1 MYFGTLGWVVQK
13 SWDGRGECV
22 GFLSM
27 RQGTRDRYGKE
38 KGAFVSDPF
47 RAIRRFWYSL
57 RGQSGRRESIQRI
70 QPLRGKVSL
79 LVVCYGNICRSP
91 VVERMLRERLP
102 RDRFRI
108 RSCGL
113 LPREGAVPPEGYLL
127 EAKRFGLD
135 LSGHRSRYISKTL
148 VDWATVIIIMDQKNL
163 DLLQEFGPSAI
174 EKAIWLGAWDPD
186 GVLEIPDPFG
196 KSPEEMR
203 TILRRMERASRNLAQ
218 TLSSPSRSLN

>member
-1 MYFGTLGWVVQK
+1 MRWIPLMRLG
-13 SWDGRGECV
+13 S
-22 GFLSM
+22 
-27 RQGTRDRYGKE
+27 RDMYGKE
-38 KGAFVSDPF
+38 KGLFVSDPF

-57 RGQSGRRESIQRI
+57 RGKSGRRESMQRI
-70 QPLRGKVSL
+70 QSLKGEVSL

-91 VVERMLRERLP
+91 VVERMLRDRLP
-102 RDRFRI
+102 PDRFRI

-113 LPREGAVPPEGYLL
+113 LPREGAVTPEDYLL

-196 KSPEEMR
+196 KSAEKMR
-203 TILRRMERASRNLAQ
+203 AIIGRMERSSRNLA
-218 TLSSPSRSLN
+218 RSLSLPPRSSL